1 MNLYQFYK
9 FIGLRMIMKP
19 NISLNFEKKNIFN
32 SYKYQ
37 LFNSVGFFSN
47 EYLKVCHLYNTT
59 HLPHYIEAPD
69 KKIIYPSKPILD
81 QLKLCRKWYSTSQ
94 RLLLNASALG
104 WCQNS
109 VSSLLIVCPFVCP
122 SIRLSVC
129 YPLLLPPLRL
139 SCS

>member
-69 KKIIYPSKPILD
+69 KRLDRSEPIFDRSRLY
-81 QLKLCRKWYSTSQ
+81 RKWYSTG
-94 RLLLNASALG
+94 R
-104 WCQNS
+104 
-109 VSSLLIVCPFVCP
+109 
-122 SIRLSVC
+122 R
-129 YPLLLPPLRL
+129 
-139 SCS
+139 